1 MTTPTFDTTPFVLS
15 HGKEP
20 RGGSNWA
27 FDFCKGN
34 PRFGGRL
41 VAGCV
46 FFNGTFA
53 QAKKAATTKAA
64 ELGADFVLVLS

>member
-1 MTTPTFDTTPFVLS
+1 MTTPTFDTTAFVSS

-27 FDFCKGN
+27 FDLCKGN
-34 PRFGGRL
+34 PRSGGRL

-46 FFNGTFA
+46 FFDGTFA
-53 QAKKAATTKAA
+53 QAKKAAAKKAV
-64 ELGADFVLVLS
+64 ELGCDFVLVLS